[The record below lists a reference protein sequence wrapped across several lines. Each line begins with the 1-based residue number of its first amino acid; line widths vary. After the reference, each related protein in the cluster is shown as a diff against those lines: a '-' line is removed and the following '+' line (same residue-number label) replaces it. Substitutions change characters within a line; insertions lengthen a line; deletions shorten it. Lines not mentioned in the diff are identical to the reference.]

1 MRQLASRAQLR
12 ASFLRW
18 CLVTI
23 PGILAL
29 GFVSAR
35 ISGSGPGNPWF
46 DALKKPAI
54 YPPPET
60 FAIVWPI
67 LYILMALAL
76 ALVLAAR
83 GARGRGLAIGAF
95 LIQLAVN
102 LVWSPLFFQAHEVTA
117 AFWLIIGLNVL
128 VLLTIGLFAWVRGL
142 AALLLVPYLLWISFA
157 AILNWQFDALNP
169 NASTLNV
176 SGAAVHI
183 RLQ

>member
-1 MRQLASRAQLR
+1 MRQLASRSQLR

-29 GFVSAR
+29 GLVSAR

-46 DALKKPAI
+46 DALKKPGI

-60 FAIVWPI
+60 FAIVWPL
-67 LYILMALAL
+67 LYTLMGIAL
-76 ALVLAAR
+76 ALVITAR
-83 GARGRGLAIGAF
+83 GAYGRWLAVGAF
-95 LIQLAVN
+95 AIQLVVN
-102 LVWSPLFFQAHEVTA
+102 LVWSPLFFRAHEVTA
-117 AFWLIIGLNVL
+117 AFWLIVALNVL
-128 VLLTIGLFAWVRGL
+128 VLLTIGLFARVRGL
-142 AALLLVPYLLWISFA
+142 AAALLLPYFFWIAFA
-157 AILNWQFDALNP
+157 AMLNWQFDALNP
-169 NASTLNV
+169 YASTMNV